1 MGTSLR
7 KPPLMKSLLE
17 TYLEEF
23 SGIHY
28 CPYCLTVK
36 GEKIVCCQESDFIQ
50 FKDLDLDE
58 QIQIID
64 EELDTY
70 RS

>member
-1 MGTSLR
+1 
-7 KPPLMKSLLE
+7 MKSLFQ
-17 TYLEEF
+17 TYIEEF
-23 SGIHY
+23 SEIHY

-36 GEKIVCCQESDFIQ
+36 GEKIVCCQEADFIQ
-50 FKDLDLDE
+50 FKDLYPKD

-64 EELDTY
+64 QELNENQ